1 MGLLTNKVAIITGAS
16 TGIGR
21 ATAIEFAKQGA
32 KVALADINN
41 NAIKETAKLVEAAGG
56 EAITISTNVTNYDDC
71 ENMVSKTIS
80 AFGKLDIIF
89 NNAGIAGERGLAADT
104 SIDMWQQVIDV
115 NLSGVFYCIKA
126 ALPKMVDNGSGVII
140 NTASVDGLIGMSTI
154 SPYVA
159 SKHGVIGL
167 TKAIALEY
175 SRKGIRS
182 VAICPGFVKTA
193 MTATGFSDD
202 EIAMFSSITPSG
214 DGATPEQIADFVTY
228 LSSDKASFINGSAH
242 QIDGG
247 LLAGIGIVD

>member
-1 MGLLTNKVAIITGAS
+1 MGLLKNKVAIITGAS

-41 NAIKETAKLVEAAGG
+41 EAIKETAKLVKEVGG
-56 EAITISTNVTNYDDC
+56 EAITISTNVTIYDDC
-71 ENMVSKTIS
+71 ENMVAKTIE

-89 NNAGIAGERGLAADT
+89 NNAGIAGDRALATDT
-104 SIDMWQQVIDV
+104 TIDMWQKVIDV

-126 ALPKMVDNGSGVII
+126 ALPKMIDNGSGVII
-140 NTASVDGLIGMSTI
+140 NTASVDGLVGMSTI

-167 TKAIALEY
+167 TKSIALEY

-182 VAICPGFVKTA
+182 LAICPGFVKTP
-193 MTATGFSDD
+193 MTETGFSEE
-202 EIAMFSSITPSG
+202 EIAIFSSITPVG

-228 LSSDKASFINGSAH
+228 LSSDKAAFINGSAH

-247 LLAGIGIVD
+247 LLAGIGIID